1 VTVPVVELRGIT
13 RTFDRDPPVY
23 ALREVDLSVWPGEW
37 LAIVGPSGSGKS
49 TLLNVLGLL
58 DRPTEGTFHFDGVD
72 ANALDDLARAGLRGR
87 RIGFIFQAFHLL
99 PHRSVLEN
107 VMLAELY
114 IGAPFKGREDRAREA
129 LARVGLS
136 DRADFLPTRLSGGQ
150 RQRAAIARSL
160 MGDPS
165 LLLCDEPTGNLD
177 SKSAANVLEILG
189 GLCRDGLTLVVITHD
204 EHVAAHADRRVRII
218 DGQLTEVES
227 AELKTAGVA
236 GSPADD

>member
-1 VTVPVVELRGIT
+1 VTTPVVELRGVS

-23 ALREVDLSVWPGEW
+23 ALRGVDLTIERGER

-58 DRPTEGTFHFDGVD
+58 DRQTEGTYRFDGVD
-72 ANALDDLARAGLRGR
+72 VNELDDLARAGLRGR

-99 PHRSVLEN
+99 PHRTVLEN

-114 IGAPFKGREDRAREA
+114 VGAPRRGRRERALEALEQVGMLDRAH
-129 LARVGLS
+129 
-136 DRADFLPTRLSGGQ
+136 FLPTRLSGGQ

-160 MGDPS
+160 MAEPS

-177 SKSAANVLEILG
+177 SKSAANVLDILADLSRG
-189 GLCRDGLTLVVITHD
+189 GLTLIVITHD
-204 EHVAAHADRRVRII
+204 EQVASRAERRVRII
-218 DGQLTEVES
+218 DGQLVEIEPVS
-227 AELKTAGVA
+227 V
-236 GSPADD
+236 

>member
-1 VTVPVVELRGIT
+1 MTVPVVELRGVS

-23 ALREVDLSVWPGEW
+23 ALRDVDLSIWPGEW

-58 DRPTEGTFHFDGVD
+58 DRPSSGTYRFEGVD
-72 ANALDDLARAGLRGR
+72 VNGLDDLGRAGLRGR

-99 PHRSVLEN
+99 PHRNVLEN

-114 IGAPFKGREDRAREA
+114 IGAPFKGREERAREA

-136 DRADFLPTRLSGGQ
+136 ERADFLPTRLSGGQ

-160 MGDPS
+160 MGDPH

-189 GLCRDGLTLVVITHD
+189 GLCRGGLTLVVITHD
-204 EHVAAHADRRVRII
+204 EQVAAHADRRVRII
-218 DGQLTEVES
+218 DGQLTEVE
-227 AELKTAGVA
+227 AIGVA
-236 GSPADD
+236 GSPADG

>member
-1 VTVPVVELRGIT
+1 VTIPVVELRGVS

-23 ALREVDLSVWPGEW
+23 ALRDVDLAIAPGEW

-58 DRPTEGTFHFDGVD
+58 DRPTEGTYRFDGVD
-72 ANALDDLARAGLRGR
+72 SNVLDDLARAGLRGR

-114 IGAPFKGREDRAREA
+114 IGAPFKGREERAREA

-136 DRADFLPTRLSGGQ
+136 ERADFLPTRLSGGQ

-160 MGDPS
+160 MGDPH

-189 GLCRDGLTLVVITHD
+189 GLCRGGLTLVVITHD
-204 EHVAAHADRRVRII
+204 EQVAAHADRRVRII
-218 DGQLTEVES
+218 DGQLTEVE
-227 AELKTAGVA
+227 AIGVA
-236 GSPADD
+236 GSPADG